1 MEDDS
6 NIADDDD
13 DDELL
18 LLQSLHSCTS
28 DDDDANADEVVSA
41 RRAKVMQADLLDAVE
56 RLIVRMIDLYFDN
69 IDMIMIIILWVI
81 DEFNASIQRIKFC
94 E

>member
-1 MEDDS
+1 MVDDS

-13 DDELL
+13 ELLLLLL

-28 DDDDANADEVVSA
+28 DDADSDANADEVVSA

-56 RLIVRMIDLYFDN
+56 RLIVL
-69 IDMIMIIILWVI
+69 IMMVLIYILII
-81 DEFNASIQRIKFC
+81 SI
-94 E
+94 

>member
-28 DDDDANADEVVSA
+28 DDADSDANADEVVSA

-56 RLIVRMIDLYFDN
+56 RLIVL
-69 IDMIMIIILWVI
+69 IMMVLIYILII
-81 DEFNASIQRIKFC
+81 SI
-94 E
+94 